1 MNNSINQVSG
11 SVQAKPINE
20 VNQPISNSK
29 GFNEKKEPFNIPNDK
44 NFQNLKNDLIVK
56 FKSFFD
62 SKPEPKNNP
71 LNTHLSTSEI
81 AMRAMQLDINYK
93 AFVEEAIFAILIA
106 DANGGNLHANDVACQ
121 LFGYSKE
128 EFLHLNLTHLMFPE
142 DVQDVT
148 SRIMQLSSGKP
159 APIKNR
165 YRREDGTAIFVNV
178 NAKTLA
184 NGLNII
190 FIKEIHD
197 LN

>member
-11 SVQAKPINE
+11 SVLVKPMNE
-20 VNQPISNSK
+20 VNQPISNSN
-29 GFNEKKEPFNIPNDK
+29 GFNEKKEPFNIPIDK
-44 NFQNLKNDLIVK
+44 NFQNLKNELIVK

-62 SKPEPKNNP
+62 SKPLPENKPS
-71 LNTHLSTSEI
+71 NTNLSSSEI

-106 DANGGNLHANDVACQ
+106 DETGGNLHANDVAWQ
-121 LFGYSKE
+121 LFGYTKE

-159 APIKNR
+159 SPVRNR
-165 YRREDGTAIFVNV
+165 YRKEDGTAIFVNV

-190 FIKEIHD
+190 FIKEIED
-197 LN
+197 FN

>member
-1 MNNSINQVSG
+1 M
-11 SVQAKPINE
+11 NE
-20 VNQPISNSK
+20 VNSPSSNSK
-29 GFNEKKEPFNIPNDK
+29 GFNEKKEHFNISIDK
-44 NFQNLKNDLIVK
+44 NFQNFKNDIIVK
-56 FKSFFD
+56 FKSFFE
-62 SKPEPKNNP
+62 SKPLPENNP
-71 LNTHLSTSEI
+71 TNTPLSTSEI

-106 DANGGNLHANDVACQ
+106 DENGGNLHANDIACQ

-159 APIKNR
+159 APIRNR
-165 YRREDGTAIFVNV
+165 YRREDGTPIFVNV

-190 FIKEIHD
+190 FIKEIVEF
-197 LN
+197 N

>member
-11 SVQAKPINE
+11 SVLTKPVNE
-20 VNQPISNSK
+20 VNQPNSNANRFS
-29 GFNEKKEPFNIPNDK
+29 EKKENFNIPSDK

-62 SKPEPKNNP
+62 SKPAPDNKSEDSK
-71 LNTHLSTSEI
+71 LTSSEI
-81 AMRAMQLDINYK
+81 AMRAMQLDMNYK

-106 DANGGNLHANDVACQ
+106 DENGGNLHANDVACQ
-121 LFGYSKE
+121 LFGYTKE
-128 EFLHLNLTHLMFPE
+128 EFLHLNLTHLMFPD

-159 APIKNR
+159 SPIRNR
-165 YRREDGTAIFVNV
+165 YRKEDGTAIFVNV
-178 NAKTLA
+178 NAKTLT

-190 FIKEIHD
+190 FIKEIDD
-197 LN
+197 LS